1 MKRLLIIGAQGQ
13 GKVVLDCAI
22 STGQYGL
29 FAFMTTEPENGGI
42 KGYPLLD
49 QNKTSIEYIKENFD
63 EVIVAVGLNNQA
75 RLRVTNELEDK
86 GLKIATLIH
95 PSSTVSKFSKIG
107 KGSVILANS
116 VINPYATVGR
126 ACIINTG
133 SIVEHDCIVEDGVHM
148 SPNSTIAGRV
158 HVGKCT
164 WICMGS
170 SVAHDITIGK
180 NSTVGAGAVVLRDVP
195 DNVLVAGIP
204 AIIKKEYPQSE

>member
-1 MKRLLIIGAQGQ
+1 MKRLLIIGARGQ

-22 STGQYGL
+22 STEQYDS
-29 FAFMTTEPENGGI
+29 FAFMTTEPEMGGI
-42 KGYPLLD
+42 DEYPLLD
-49 QNKTSIEYIKENFD
+49 QNKTSIEYIKDNFD
-63 EVIVAVGLNNQA
+63 EIIVAVGLNNQA
-75 RLRVTNELEDK
+75 RLKVTNEFEDK
-86 GLKIATLIH
+86 GVEIATLIH
-95 PSSTVSKFSKIG
+95 PKATVSKLSKIG

-116 VINPYATVGR
+116 VINPYASVGR

-133 SIVEHDCIVEDGVHM
+133 SIVEHDCTVEDGVHM

-170 SVAHDITIGK
+170 SVAHDISIGE
-180 NSTVGAGAVVLRDVP
+180 NSTIGAGAVVLENVP

-204 AIIKKEYPQSE
+204 AVIKKKYS